1 MIKFINLFEVPEG
14 RDEEFLAVW
23 GEVNEYMRAKPGY
36 VSHRLHR
43 STDPTARYR
52 YVNYV
57 EWESAE
63 HWAAAHDDGFRVH
76 AAKVYAA
83 GFTSTPA
90 LYDVVHEAN
99 ATDGVVAG
107 LAAAAPVT

>member
-43 STDPTARYR
+43 ATDSSARYR

-57 EWESAE
+57 EWADVE
-63 HWAAAHDDGFRVH
+63 HWAAAHDKGFRELVGRPGWEH
-76 AAKVYAA
+76 
-83 GFTSTPA
+83 FTTTPA
-90 LYDVVHEAN
+90 TYEIVH
-99 ATDGVVAG
+99 GAG
-107 LAAAAPVT
+107 TITNDEPAALTV